1 MPAWPLC
8 IAIYLL
14 ELTEDVL
21 QRNVGCSVITS
32 ALYGIRWAHKM
43 AGLASNRPLLLHA
56 GFFGVTCVCFL

>member
-1 MPAWPLC
+1 MPARPLC

-21 QRNVGCSVITS
+21 QRNVGCSVINS

-43 AGLASNRPLLLHA
+43 AGLESEKKVIQASS
-56 GFFGVTCVCFL
+56 T